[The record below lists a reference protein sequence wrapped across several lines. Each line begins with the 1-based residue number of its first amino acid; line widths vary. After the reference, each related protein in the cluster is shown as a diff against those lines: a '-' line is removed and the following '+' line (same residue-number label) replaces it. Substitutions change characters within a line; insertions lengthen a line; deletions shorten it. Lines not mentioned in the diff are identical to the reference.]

1 MERAQFVDTVRKLE
15 EYAQREPEKYRRR
28 VGLLAALGYGYVL
41 LILAIALAMLI
52 GLLWIFLVGH
62 RLNALMIKVGIFLLI
77 FTFIVLRSLLVKF
90 SPPEGIELSREQA
103 PELFTMV
110 DDLTTKLASPRFHHV
125 LLNDEFNAAVVQI
138 PRLGIL
144 GWQKNYLLLG
154 LPLMQALSAEEFR
167 AVVAHE
173 FGHLS
178 GNHGRF
184 GGWIYRIHL
193 TWDQLRH
200 NLAHAE
206 SGGSWVF
213 EKFFSWY
220 APYFGAYSFVL
231 RRADEYV
238 ADRCAAD
245 LTSPR
250 SAASALVSVNMKGRY
265 LEEVFWPGQFKLV
278 KESATPPAAPFTQ
291 TAQLLGSPFASPS
304 VAAPSSLDFKTSPLP
319 LSRWLSRA
327 FQDKTDYA
335 DTHPCLADRLA
346 AMGFK
351 AADSSLHSPEYWGW
365 LPDQQARTPLPSAAA
380 HYLGTAQA
388 ELTRQLDE
396 KWHKTVVFQWEERH
410 KEMQEGK
417 KRLQE
422 LQQKSQDA
430 PLSKDELW
438 EQITLTHEL
447 ENAETAIPLARQ
459 LLEADPKHAPAQFA
473 LGQMLLDQDDEAG
486 IEHLLRACE
495 LETDATLAAYGSI
508 YHFLSEHGRVEEAE
522 KYRDKSYDFQDTFE
536 LAMEERAQ
544 ITERDE
550 FLAPALS
557 PELMAKLLEFLHN
570 QKGVAAA
577 HLVRKKVQHLE
588 NKPVHILA
596 VTKDRGA
603 LIQISDDSK
612 ALVTVIIGQLEE
624 WEDNPISFVFIT
636 QDVNKKIWKKIEAI
650 PETKIYPPP
659 V

>member
-1 MERAQFVDTVRKLE
+1 MERAQFVETVRKLE

-28 VGLLAALGYGYVL
+28 VGLLAALGYGYIL
-41 LILAIALAMLI
+41 LILAVALAMLI
-52 GLLWIFLVGH
+52 GLMWIFLVGH
-62 RLNALMIKVGIFLLI
+62 RLNVLMIKVGIFLLI

-90 SPPEGIELSREQA
+90 SPPEGIELSCEQV
-103 PELFTMV
+103 PEIFAMV
-110 DDLTTKLASPRFHHV
+110 DDLTAKLASPRFHHV
-125 LLNDEFNAAVVQI
+125 LLNDEFNASVMQL

-144 GWQKNYLLLG
+144 GWQKNYLILG
-154 LPLMQALSAEEFR
+154 LPLMQALTAEEFR

-200 NLAHAE
+200 NLAHSE
-206 SGGSWVF
+206 SGGSWIF

-245 LTSPR
+245 MTSPR

-278 KESATPPAAPFTQ
+278 KESATPPTTPFSQ
-291 TAQLLGSPFASPS
+291 TAQLLHSPFTSSP
-304 VAAPSSLDFKTSPLP
+304 ATAPSSLDYTSSPPP

-346 AMGFK
+346 AMGFQTT
-351 AADSSLHSPEYWGW
+351 DNSLHNPAYWGW
-365 LPDQQARTPLPSAAA
+365 KSDQQMSTLHHSAAE
-380 HYLGTAQA
+380 HYLGAAQA

-396 KWHKTVVFQWEERH
+396 KWHKSVVFQWEARH

-430 PLSKDELW
+430 PLSKEELW

-447 ENAETAIPLARQ
+447 ESGEAALPLAQ
-459 LLEADPKHAPAQFA
+459 KLLEIDPKHAAAHFA
-473 LGQMLLDQDDEAG
+473 LGQMLLDQEDEAG

-557 PELMAKLLEFLHN
+557 PELMQKLLEFLHH

-577 HLVRKKVQHLE
+577 YLVRKKVQHME

-596 VTKDRGA
+596 VTKDRSA
-603 LIQISDDSK
+603 LIQISDDSQ
-612 ALVTVIIGQLEE
+612 ALVAVIIGQLEE
-624 WEDNPISFVFIT
+624 WEDNPINFVFIT
-636 QDVNKKIWKKIEAI
+636 QDVTKKIWKKIEAI
-650 PETKIYPPP
+650 PESKIYPPLT
-659 V
+659 